1 MATVAKETGDVIQLV
16 RVLATAMSA
25 AKSDGKIDI
34 FDVPKL
40 APVILALKA
49 AVDGSDKI
57 ALELKA
63 ASHDLATLSSLLSDS
78 VTAMLALVDAVV
90 KK

>member
-1 MATVAKETGDVIQLV
+1 MASIAKETQDVIQLV
-16 RVLATAMSA
+16 RVLASAMASA
-25 AKSDGKIDI
+25 KADGKIDI
-34 FDVPKL
+34 FDVPKV

-57 ALELKA
+57 KSELKA
-63 ASHDLATLSSLLSDS
+63 ASDNIETLTALLSDS
-78 VTAMLALVDAVV
+78 VMAMLALVEAVV